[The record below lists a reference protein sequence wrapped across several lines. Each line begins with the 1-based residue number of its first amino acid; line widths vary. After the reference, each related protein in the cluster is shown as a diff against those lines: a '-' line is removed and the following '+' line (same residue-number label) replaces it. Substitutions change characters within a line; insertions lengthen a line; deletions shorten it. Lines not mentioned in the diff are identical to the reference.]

1 MKSHLAFINKL
12 AQIKEEVRYTPQDIE
27 RMVMEYN
34 KQQSGINQ
42 KVKQMMNGG
51 GNAKPGPNPFAQP

>member
-1 MKSHLAFINKL
+1 
-12 AQIKEEVRYTPQDIE
+12 
-27 RMVMEYN
+27 MVMEYN

-51 GNAKPGPNPFAQP
+51 SNAKLGPNPFAQP

>member
-1 MKSHLAFINKL
+1 M
-12 AQIKEEVRYTPQDIE
+12 QIRYTPQDIE

-51 GNAKPGPNPFAQP
+51 GAKPGTNPFAQP